1 MRIAILLFPG
11 FTVLDVTGPY
21 EILSRLPGAEAV
33 LVAER
38 RGPVR
43 DDRDMLTL
51 VADAAFDE
59 VTDPDVIV
67 IPGGPEAN
75 LPLEPGPV
83 HGWLRTADRHSRW
96 TTSVCTGA
104 LILGAAGLLTGRR
117 ATGHWLSRPQ
127 LAGYG
132 AEPADER
139 VVTDGKYVTAAGVSA
154 GIDMGLTLAGRLADD
169 RTAQSIQLIV
179 EYDPRP
185 PYSAGSVHS
194 APAEL
199 VAEWKR
205 VRGKE

>member
-43 DDRDMLTL
+43 DDRDMLAL
-51 VADAAFDE
+51 VADAVFDE

-67 IPGGPEAN
+67 VPGGPEAN

-83 HGWLRTADRHSRW
+83 HDWLRTADRHTRW

-132 AEPADER
+132 AEPSDER

-199 VAEWKR
+199 VTEWKR

>member
-11 FTVLDVTGPY
+11 FTILDVAGPY
-21 EILSRLPGAEAV
+21 EILTRVPGAEAV
-33 LVAER
+33 LVGER

-43 DDRDMLTL
+43 DDRNMLTL
-51 VADAAFDE
+51 DADAAFHE
-59 VTDPDVIV
+59 VTDADVLV
-67 IPGGPEAN
+67 VPGGPEAN

-83 HGWLRTADRHSRW
+83 HDWLRALDRRTRW

-117 ATGHWLSRPQ
+117 ATGHWLSLPQ

-132 AEPADER
+132 AEPTDER

-154 GIDMGLTLAGRLADD
+154 GIDMGLTLAGRLAGD
-169 RTAQSIQLIV
+169 RTAQSIQLIT

-185 PYSAGSVHS
+185 PYAAGSVRT